1 MHFYQ
6 TFLEMTYLPPC
17 YISQDSQKEEV
28 SELKVKVTSLEDELD
43 DLRKEVKDK
52 HEEMTQ
58 LRSDGETKEMTIQ
71 DLQAVIE
78 TYQQKQE
85 VRSG

>member
-1 MHFYQ
+1 M
-6 TFLEMTYLPPC
+6 
-17 YISQDSQKEEV
+17 
-28 SELKVKVTSLEDELD
+28 EDELD

-71 DLQAVIE
+71 DLQAEIE

>member
-1 MHFYQ
+1 M
-6 TFLEMTYLPPC
+6 
-17 YISQDSQKEEV
+17 

-43 DLRKEVKDK
+43 DLSKEVKDK

-71 DLQAVIE
+71 DLQAEIE

>member
-1 MHFYQ
+1 M
-6 TFLEMTYLPPC
+6 
-17 YISQDSQKEEV
+17 

-71 DLQAVIE
+71 DLQAEIE

-85 VRSG
+85 VRSGCTGEKQDKNKSYRSMVKNS